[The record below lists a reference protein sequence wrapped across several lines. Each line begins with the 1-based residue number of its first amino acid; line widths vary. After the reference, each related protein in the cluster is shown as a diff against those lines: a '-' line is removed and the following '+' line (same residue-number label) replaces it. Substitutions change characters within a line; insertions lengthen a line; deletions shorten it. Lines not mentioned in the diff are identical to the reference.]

1 MHLTLR
7 QLQILESIARTGS
20 FSRASEDL
28 HLSQPAVS
36 MQIKQLEDDLGAPVL
51 ERAGKRI
58 FLTDV
63 GREVYQASQ
72 DIAERL
78 NQLKGV
84 LDAMQGLHHG
94 NLTVGVVSTAS
105 AFSIRLITQFRQRHP
120 GIRIRLNVINR
131 EQLLQQLADNS
142 LDLAIMGQP
151 PAHLDLDDNL
161 FMENPLIVIA
171 PPQHPL
177 VGKKQIPLPRI
188 AEETFMGRE
197 PGSGTR
203 IATEAFFQSHGLAW
217 KVVME
222 MNKNEAIK
230 LAVESGLGL
239 GVVSQHTVLSELTAK
254 RLCILDVEGF
264 PIRRSWHLVSRRN
277 KQFSS
282 SAQAFAA
289 FILDEAKKI
298 SPLK

>member
-36 MQIKQLEDDLGAPVL
+36 MQIKQLEDDLGVPLL

-78 NQLKGV
+78 NRLKGV
-84 LDAMQGLHHG
+84 LDAMKGLQHG
-94 NLTVGVVSTAS
+94 SLTVGVVSTAS

-142 LDLAIMGQP
+142 LDLALMGQP
-151 PAHLDLDDNL
+151 PAHMDLDDTV
-161 FMENPLIVIA
+161 FMENPLIIIA
-171 PPQHPL
+171 PPNHPL
-177 VGKKQIPLPRI
+177 IGQKRIPLPRI
-188 AEETFMGRE
+188 AEEIFMGRE

-217 KVVME
+217 KVDME

-239 GVVSQHTVLSELTAK
+239 GVVSQHTVLPELAAK

-282 SAQAFAA
+282 SAQAFAD
-289 FILDEAKKI
+289 FVLQEAKNTA
-298 SPLK
+298 PLK